1 MTITGPDARSAAPG
15 QAVVDAAMLV
25 LERMGLTPADLLA
38 APAARPAAPT
48 FAEYIPVVSALVS
61 DGCRRAYG
69 SYWNRVTEQWGSRRI
84 DEPTPSE
91 IRQLVQHVRAN
102 VVPRRNSRGGRS
114 AAEHLIAAL
123 RCMYKHAEEDGLI
136 DPADNPARKVDK
148 PRRLPSTRRAVA
160 DKRLAEINHAA
171 ATTGDDPE
179 LDTLLLRL
187 HTETACRR
195 GGALALRPQDLDP
208 EQCLILLREK
218 GETVRWQ
225 PVSPTLMAALLGHAG
240 ERHAPPDGQL
250 LRYRNGRR
258 ITYRRYDH
266 LWERLGRYLPWVR
279 AQQISMHWIRHT
291 TLTWVERNFGYAVAK
306 AYAGHTDNGSDTGA
320 TATYVRATTHEVAA
334 ALAAL
339 TGEPH
344 PLATQERVVT
354 PMAALTAG
362 VNRPGATADLG
373 PGGPPAARTTGPA
386 GGDRSAA
393 VSSGTRTVRSWPL
406 LVLAAPAAAEVWSGW
421 VGIAQK
427 TGFGLVS
434 PLPGILPSLH
444 LDTSITLPVG
454 VEAYAAYA
462 LRAWLA
468 GGALDQRPDP
478 PVRQVV
484 RDLLLRARHGRTG
497 GLPPAGPGRDG
508 AGTVA
513 DHHDRVLPAGPGP
526 GHGHH
531 PRPHAARRRRT
542 RPRDEGTGRRPAPRP
557 VLRGPGRAIPGP
569 DRERRDT
576 RRNRSSRQ
584 DSNGPAA
591 GPPPRPEDQGTG
603 SDRDQPGTPDRQQA
617 RSSGKA
623 SITAGLAQQGDQGFQ
638 RGPECPGARD
648 QRRTGWHQSRCAGS

>member
-136 DPADNPARKVDK
+136 NPADNPARKVDK

-266 LWERLGRYLPWVR
+266 LWDRLGRHLPWVR

-320 TATYVRATTHEVAA
+320 TATYVRATTHEVAT

-344 PLATQERVVT
+344 PLATQE
-354 PMAALTAG
+354 
-362 VNRPGATADLG
+362 
-373 PGGPPAARTTGPA
+373 
-386 GGDRSAA
+386 
-393 VSSGTRTVRSWPL
+393 
-406 LVLAAPAAAEVWSGW
+406 GW
-421 VGIAQK
+421 
-427 TGFGLVS
+427 
-434 PLPGILPSLH
+434 
-444 LDTSITLPVG
+444 
-454 VEAYAAYA
+454 
-462 LRAWLA
+462 
-468 GGALDQRPDP
+468 
-478 PVRQVV
+478 
-484 RDLLLRARHGRTG
+484 
-497 GLPPAGPGRDG
+497 
-508 AGTVA
+508 
-513 DHHDRVLPAGPGP
+513 
-526 GHGHH
+526 
-531 PRPHAARRRRT
+531 
-542 RPRDEGTGRRPAPRP
+542 
-557 VLRGPGRAIPGP
+557 
-569 DRERRDT
+569 
-576 RRNRSSRQ
+576 
-584 DSNGPAA
+584 
-591 GPPPRPEDQGTG
+591 
-603 SDRDQPGTPDRQQA
+603 
-617 RSSGKA
+617 
-623 SITAGLAQQGDQGFQ
+623 
-638 RGPECPGARD
+638 
-648 QRRTGWHQSRCAGS
+648 

>member
-1 MTITGPDARSAAPG
+1 
-15 QAVVDAAMLV
+15 
-25 LERMGLTPADLLA
+25 MGH
-38 APAARPAAPT
+38 R
-48 FAEYIPVVSALVS
+48 
-61 DGCRRAYG
+61 G
-69 SYWNRVTEQWGSRRI
+69 I

-91 IRQLVQHVRAN
+91 VRQLVQHVRAN

-123 RCMYKHAEEDGLI
+123 RCLYKHAEEDGLI
-136 DPADNPARKVDK
+136 NPADNPARKVEK

-160 DKRLAEINHAA
+160 DTRLAEINHTA

-266 LWERLGRYLPWVR
+266 LWQRLGRYSAL
-279 AQQISMHWIRHT
+279 
-291 TLTWVERNFGYAVAK
+291 G
-306 AYAGHTDNGSDTGA
+306 TGA
-320 TATYVRATTHEVAA
+320 ADQHALDPAHDPDLGRAE
-334 ALAAL
+334 LRL
-339 TGEPH
+339 RRRQSLRGPH
-344 PLATQERVVT
+344 RHRQRRGRDRDLRPRHRPRGSHRPGRADRGTPPARHAGRVVT

-362 VNRPGATADLG
+362 MNRPGATADLG

-386 GGDRSAA
+386 AGDRSAA

-406 LVLAAPAAAEVWSGW
+406 LVLAAPAAAEVWTGW

-468 GGALDQRPDP
+468 
-478 PVRQVV
+478 
-484 RDLLLRARHGRTG
+484 
-497 GLPPAGPGRDG
+497 DG
-508 AGTVA
+508 HSIS
-513 DHHDRVLPAGPGP
+513 D
-526 GHGHH
+526 
-531 PRPHAARRRRT
+531 RT
-542 RPRDEGTGRRPAPRP
+542 RRFAKWS
-557 VLRGPGRAIPGP
+557 AICSFALGM
-569 DRERRDT
+569 
-576 RRNRSSRQ
+576 S
-584 DSNGPAA
+584 
-591 GPPPRPEDQGTG
+591 
-603 SDRDQPGTPDRQQA
+603 
-617 RSSGKA
+617 
-623 SITAGLAQQGDQGFQ
+623 
-638 RGPECPGARD
+638 
-648 QRRTGWHQSRCAGS
+648 H